1 MRKLSYS
8 VPVAKLRS
16 FTHLAAK
23 TRNVTRWSSTF
34 DMVERYIEIKQHL
47 REVQLNNVD
56 IVLPTRQQDEVL
68 SKLYGDLVALNKV
81 TLDLQS
87 ESTRLR
93 DVRACF
99 DFLLDIYPEMA
110 SQISANGEIVQ
121 YPEFETAVVKVQ
133 MGNISALTPAE
144 RRSVAHL
151 QSGGPSG
158 DGEDDERL
166 SLFERAVKRQK
177 AEQLNGYLTWI
188 FYYLRQTCVNASFL
202 VRNML

>member
-1 MRKLSYS
+1 
-8 VPVAKLRS
+8 
-16 FTHLAAK
+16 
-23 TRNVTRWSSTF
+23 
-34 DMVERYIEIKQHL
+34 
-47 REVQLNNVD
+47 
-56 IVLPTRQQDEVL
+56 
-68 SKLYGDLVALNKV
+68 
-81 TLDLQS
+81 
-87 ESTRLR
+87 
-93 DVRACF
+93 
-99 DFLLDIYPEMA
+99 MA